1 MDTHTEPSLVSHD
14 RPVKILKSQLSAQ
27 FTIKTDYA
35 AGFWEMDTHDEPSL
49 VYSDRMVE
57 ILKSRLAAQL
67 TIYTDY
73 AADFWEILPYHLE
86 RIPIALWKSRKSDR
100 YSIYYRKWL

>member
-1 MDTHTEPSLVSHD
+1 MDFHTETSLVSPD
-14 RPVKILKSQLSAQ
+14 RPVEILKSQLAAQ

-73 AADFWEILPYHLE
+73 AADIWEILPYHLV
-86 RIPIALWKSRKSDR
+86 RVPIALWKSQESQK
-100 YSIYYRKWL
+100 IAT